1 MRRSSNLLCG
11 PHPNRWLAFAV
22 AATLLTSG
30 GCGRFDPPAG
40 REPQASAPAAGR
52 AALDLFVFGRMLGTI
67 APCGCTTEPLGGLG
81 YAFGYIEAHSTA
93 AGRLVVEPG
102 SFLFPDPEGP
112 EAPRD
117 EAAWAQAAQRA
128 TLLQQRFAALGDRL
142 VSGIG
147 PTDLTSP
154 QAAAAAAHWPLP
166 RVLTNAGEGNPL
178 GLPRHRLVELD
189 VGTVGVAAVV
199 DPGLGG
205 ADRLAPLE
213 SPVAALTREI
223 PALRAAGADLV
234 IVLVQGERP
243 LAEEIAR
250 AVPGIDVVSV
260 GHVTGT
266 ERGRVGSPAARVGD
280 TWIVEPGEQAQTVT
294 HLRLSIDRKAHPG
307 GAPGPAKWTLIPP
320 RETREAEL
328 ARIEGRLAKFKD
340 DPAADPTFLR
350 RLEDEAAALRS
361 SLAAADA
368 PTDPAAAT
376 FDQVKITCRL
386 PVDAAAASAL
396 RGYDAW
402 VAEQNMQRFAGV
414 TPPPPPAGE
423 ATYVG
428 MEECEACHEEA
439 VTFWKTTR
447 HAQAYKTLVD
457 DNKHYDLSCVGC
469 HVTAFRRP
477 GGSEVVENEHLQAI
491 QCEQCHGPGSLHA
504 QDPTLLGKAH
514 GIRRQAPVE
523 VCLECHT
530 PEHSDT
536 FQYEAYLRDVLGAG
550 HGEQSRIAVGP
561 GPTGRELRAAGVEK
575 AGGACPKK
583 M

>member
-1 MRRSSNLLCG
+1 
-11 PHPNRWLAFAV
+11 
-22 AATLLTSG
+22 
-30 GCGRFDPPAG
+30 
-40 REPQASAPAAGR
+40 
-52 AALDLFVFGRMLGTI
+52 
-67 APCGCTTEPLGGLG
+67 
-81 YAFGYIEAHSTA
+81 
-93 AGRLVVEPG
+93 
-102 SFLFPDPEGP
+102 
-112 EAPRD
+112 
-117 EAAWAQAAQRA
+117 
-128 TLLQQRFAALGDRL
+128 
-142 VSGIG
+142 
-147 PTDLTSP
+147 
-154 QAAAAAAHWPLP
+154 
-166 RVLTNAGEGNPL
+166 
-178 GLPRHRLVELD
+178 
-189 VGTVGVAAVV
+189 
-199 DPGLGG
+199 
-205 ADRLAPLE
+205 
-213 SPVAALTREI
+213 
-223 PALRAAGADLV
+223 
-234 IVLVQGERP
+234 
-243 LAEEIAR
+243 
-250 AVPGIDVVSV
+250 
-260 GHVTGT
+260 
-266 ERGRVGSPAARVGD
+266 
-280 TWIVEPGEQAQTVT
+280 
-294 HLRLSIDRKAHPG
+294 
-307 GAPGPAKWTLIPP
+307 
-320 RETREAEL
+320 
-328 ARIEGRLAKFKD
+328 
-340 DPAADPTFLR
+340 
-350 RLEDEAAALRS
+350 
-361 SLAAADA
+361 
-368 PTDPAAAT
+368 
-376 FDQVKITCRL
+376 
-386 PVDAAAASAL
+386 
-396 RGYDAW
+396 
-402 VAEQNMQRFAGV
+402 MQRFAGV